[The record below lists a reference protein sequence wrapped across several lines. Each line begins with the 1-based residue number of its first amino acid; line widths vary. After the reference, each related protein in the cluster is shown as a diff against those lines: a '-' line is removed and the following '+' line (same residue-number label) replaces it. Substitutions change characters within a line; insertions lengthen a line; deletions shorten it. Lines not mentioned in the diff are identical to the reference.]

1 MQSEMEQKSENL
13 WYYDGTMI
21 NDISFQV
28 SREVHFSHF
37 VEYVN
42 IMRGH
47 THTHTHIHI
56 YTSLRDP
63 DIHGCVHRHTRIP
76 QLCKMSLYPG
86 VRWMYIHIL
95 GRLFLVWLTRERCNM
110 WLHAVLDVTLF
121 ICTFE

>member
-47 THTHTHIHI
+47 THTHTHTYTHI
-56 YTSLRDP
+56 YVPARSRYPRMRAQT
-63 DIHGCVHRHTRIP
+63 HTHP
-76 QLCKMSLYPG
+76 S
-86 VRWMYIHIL
+86 
-95 GRLFLVWLTRERCNM
+95 
-110 WLHAVLDVTLF
+110 TL
-121 ICTFE
+121 